1 MTDIT
6 QCPQCGTHY
15 KITPEQSRSHK
26 GMVRCGHCKTVFNA
40 VEHRYTEPAQLDLPL
55 VLDDIADVTGL
66 HQVYNPYSTND
77 QFSANDQFSLS
88 QSYST
93 ISPEAAARLANDFS
107 HLPDVHLQP
116 TVKPPS
122 PRQTFLLKLGIVLLG
137 LVLLLQILYLLRVEI
152 AARLPGAKLGLTRI
166 CAVLKC
172 TIPLPQK
179 IDLLSIESSEM
190 ETDPTQANII
200 TLHALLR
207 SRAPYALAYPN
218 IELTLTDAQ
227 ENPLA
232 RRTFAPAD
240 YISASDDEQR
250 GLAANREAN
259 IKLHLNTT
267 DLKPAAGYRLFLYYP
282 Q

>member
-6 QCPQCGTHY
+6 QCPQCGTHF
-15 KITPEQSRSHK
+15 KITPEQSKSHK
-26 GMVRCGHCKTVFNA
+26 GMVRCGHCKNVFNA
-40 VEHRYTEPAQLDLPL
+40 VEHSYTEPAQLDLPL
-55 VLDDIADVTGL
+55 ELDDIADVTGL

-77 QFSANDQFSLS
+77 QFSANELASSS
-88 QSYST
+88 QSYSS

-107 HLPDVHLQP
+107 HLPDVYLKP
-116 TVKPPS
+116 AVKPSS
-122 PRQTFLLKLGIVLLG
+122 PRQILLLKLGSVLLG
-137 LVLLLQILYLLRVEI
+137 LVIVLQILYLLRIEI
-152 AARLPGAKLGLTRI
+152 AARLPGTKLGLTRI
-166 CAVLKC
+166 CAVLNC

-190 ETDPTQANII
+190 ETDPSQANII

-207 SRAPYALAYPN
+207 SRASFALAYPN
-218 IELTLTDAQ
+218 IELTLTDTQ

-232 RRTFAPAD
+232 RRTFVPAE
-240 YISASDDEQR
+240 YISASEDEQR
-250 GLAANREAN
+250 GFPANRESS